1 AYTAHHEDP
10 ALSALIP
17 GVRKGCAMEFVR
29 EPGLFT
35 GRAGLA
41 ATAGQLS
48 PEGRTGPEVLASV
61 RNLTWHLIADGDRL
75 LVPGATLRR
84 CSADLATGAAGLLL
98 ALHFLSAGKGDEA
111 EGPREGGGLLELLT
125 LG

>member
-1 AYTAHHEDP
+1 
-10 ALSALIP
+10 
-17 GVRKGCAMEFVR
+17 MEFVR

-41 ATAGQLS
+41 AAAGQLD
-48 PEGRTGPEVLASV
+48 PGTRTGPAVLASV
-61 RNLTWHLIADGDRL
+61 RNLTWHLVADEDRL

-84 CSADLATGAAGLLL
+84 FSADLGTGAAGLLL
-98 ALHFLSAGKGDEA
+98 ALHFLSGGRDTGDGEAAGETL
-111 EGPREGGGLLELLT
+111 PGLLDLLT